1 MSERTNGVRYG
12 CRMQLIFIYGPP
24 AVGKLTV
31 ATELGRIT
39 GIGVFDNHRS
49 VDAVLP
55 VFGWGSPHMMPLVG
69 KIRHLVIR
77 EAARQGVS
85 VIFTFVYLHPD
96 DEAYVQGIVD
106 LVEGEGGAVR
116 FVQLLCRPAAQEQR
130 VASASRQGRKIDNVE
145 HLRDWS
151 EGRDFT
157 SPIPARESLTIDTT
171 HASPAE
177 SARRIAEALALPL
190 V

>member
-1 MSERTNGVRYG
+1 MK
-12 CRMQLIFIYGPP
+12 LIFIYGPP

-55 VFGWGSPHMMPLVG
+55 VFGWGSPHLMPLVG

-77 EAARQGVS
+77 EAARQDVS
-85 VIFTFVYLHPD
+85 LIFTFVYLHPD
-96 DEAYVQGIVD
+96 DDLYVQSIVD
-106 LVEGEGGAVR
+106 LVEREGGAVR
-116 FVQLLCRPAAQEQR
+116 FVRLLCEPATQEER
-130 VASASRQGRKIDNVE
+130 VTSASRRGRKIDDVE
-145 HLRDWS
+145 HLREWS

-157 SPIPARESLTIDTT
+157 SLIPGRESLTIDTT
-171 HASPAE
+171 DTSAE
-177 SARRIAEALALPL
+177 DAARQIAAAFDIAL